1 MDLGIAGRGAIVCGS
16 SRGLGRACAQ
26 ALAEAGC
33 VVVLNGRDEARLEAT
48 AREIA
53 SSTGASVIAVAAD
66 VTTPEGRARLLRS
79 IETVDILVTNA
90 DGPPP
95 KPFRD
100 ISQADIER
108 GVLANM
114 ATPIAL
120 IQGVI
125 DGMIA
130 RRFGRIVNITSGSVK
145 APIPGLDVSSGARAG
160 LTAFL
165 AGPAREAAQANVT
178 INNILPGQFET
189 DRLRSATA
197 RMAEMRGAPVEEMTA
212 QRRAAIPAKRFG
224 RPAEFG
230 RLCAFLASAQAGY
243 ITGQNFLIDGG
254 LFPGAF

>member
-1 MDLGIAGRGAIVCGS
+1 MDLGIAGRNAVVCGS

-33 VVVLNGRDEARLEAT
+33 VVVLNGRDAARLDA
-48 AREIA
+48 AAQEIA
-53 SSTGASVIAVAAD
+53 ASSGARVIAVAAD
-66 VTTPEGRARLLRS
+66 VTTPEGRARLLGAV
-79 IETVDILVTNA
+79 EAVDILVTNA

-95 KPFRD
+95 KPFRQ
-100 ISQADIER
+100 ITQADVEK
-108 GVLANM
+108 GVLSNM
-114 ATPIAL
+114 TTPIAL

-125 DGMIA
+125 DGMVA

-145 APIPGLDVSSGARAG
+145 SPIPGLDVSSGARAG

-165 AGPAREAAQANVT
+165 AGPAREVAQANVT

-189 DRLRSATA
+189 DRLRGATA
-197 RMAEMRGAPVEEMTA
+197 RMAEMRGVPVEEMTA

-224 RPAEFG
+224 DPREFG
-230 RLCAFLASAQAGY
+230 QLCAYLASAQAGY
-243 ITGQNFLIDGG
+243 LTGQNFLIDGG

>member
-1 MDLGIAGRGAIVCGS
+1 MDLGIARRHAVVCGS

-26 ALAEAGC
+26 ALAEADC
-33 VVVLNGRDEARLEAT
+33 VVVLNGRDAARLEA
-48 AREIA
+48 AAKEMA
-53 SSTGASVIAVAAD
+53 GATGAQVIPVAAD
-66 VTTPEGRARLLRS
+66 VTTPEGRARLLGAVPQ
-79 IETVDILVTNA
+79 VDILVTNA

-100 ISQADIER
+100 ITTADVEK
-108 GVLANM
+108 GVISNM
-114 ATPIAL
+114 TTPIAL

-125 DGMIA
+125 DGMVE

-145 APIPGLDVSSGARAG
+145 SPILGLDVSSGARAG

-165 AGPAREAAQANVT
+165 AGPAREVAQHNVT

-189 DRLRSATA
+189 DRLRIATA
-197 RMAEMRGAPVEEMTA
+197 RMAQMRGLGVDEMMA
-212 QRRAAIPAKRFG
+212 QRRGAIPAKRFG
-224 RPAEFG
+224 DPREFG
-230 RLCAFLASAQAGY
+230 QLCAFLASANAGY